1 MIPSS
6 WYRMVEIK
14 GRDEQ
19 LRRRRTAR
27 HRDVGAAAPPSSG
40 CAATLSSLV
49 GGFGRR

>member
-19 LRRRRTAR
+19 LRRVADR
-27 HRDVGAAAPPSSG
+27 HRDIGP
-40 CAATLSSLV
+40 L
-49 GGFGRR
+49 RRRVRLRRHD